1 MANIQEIAKLAGVS
15 KATVSRILSQ
25 DTSFSVSEATEK
37 RVWQIA
43 NKLQYKLS
51 NVAVRNNSE
60 KLHLALVS
68 AVSFEQELNDS
79 YFQQI
84 KLGLTQQA
92 NLWGMK
98 IANEIRL
105 PTSDDIQWER
115 LSIYGAVLVVGV
127 LTEDLLE
134 KIYQYNQNIV
144 IIDDYRDFE
153 NYDVVHNDFGRRT
166 KFILDLLHERGHQNI
181 AFIGGNKK
189 LMTQTGLAEIDVVD
203 ERKKAYVEWMKIN
216 NLLEQIS
223 LQIVGWGT
231 EDAIVATKKIFL
243 SEKKPTA
250 IVTGNDLQAVGV
262 YRIIQEKGYKIP
274 EDIAVVSFDDIDMS
288 QYLFPSL
295 TTVRPNTRELG
306 KVAIN
311 LVRDKIVGDRMA
323 AVQVTVNSTLEIR
336 ESI

>member
-1 MANIQEIAKLAGVS
+1 M
-15 KATVSRILSQ
+15 
-25 DTSFSVSEATEK
+25 
-37 RVWQIA
+37 
-43 NKLQYKLS
+43 
-51 NVAVRNNSE
+51 
-60 KLHLALVS
+60 
-68 AVSFEQELNDS
+68 
-79 YFQQI
+79 
-84 KLGLTQQA
+84 
-92 NLWGMK
+92 
-98 IANEIRL
+98 
-105 PTSDDIQWER
+105 
-115 LSIYGAVLVVGV
+115 GV

-203 ERKKAYVEWMKIN
+203 ERQKAYVEWMKIN

>member
-1 MANIQEIAKLAGVS
+1 MANIQKIAKLAGVS

-51 NVAVRNNSE
+51 NVAVRDNSE

-84 KLGLTQQA
+84 KLGLTQQV

-203 ERKKAYVEWMKIN
+203 ERQKAYVEWMKIN